1 MNEGGCG
8 KQYACPA
15 CGAAATR
22 VVKTSSMRSCIVRTR
37 RCQLC
42 GYTHETCEAAMEVSE
57 LLRDAMRFVVEGR
70 TIMQTLK
77 EGGTGA
83 HG

>member
-1 MNEGGCG
+1 
-8 KQYACPA
+8 
-15 CGAAATR
+15 
-22 VVKTSSMRSCIVRTR
+22 
-37 RCQLC
+37 
-42 GYTHETCEAAMEVSE
+42 MEVSE